1 MLGDIADIARGLRV
15 APFGRPSAELTRPSR
30 APMQAHKGG
39 YYVRL
44 SVADRP
50 GAAAGIATR
59 MAERGI
65 SLESIV
71 QRRKGER
78 VRGGDDPDTVA
89 GAVPVI
95 LITYATT
102 EAAIRAAL
110 EAMVADGYIA
120 ETPQVIRIERE

>member
-1 MLGDIADIARGLRV
+1 
-15 APFGRPSAELTRPSR
+15 
-30 APMQAHKGG
+30 MQAHKGG

-50 GAAAGIATR
+50 GAAAGIASR
-59 MAERGI
+59 MAERAI

-71 QRRKGER
+71 QRRRGAR
-78 VRGGDDPDTVA
+78 VHGGDDPSTVA
-89 GAVPVI
+89 GSVPVI

-102 EAAIRAAL
+102 EAAIRSAL

-120 ETPQVIRIERE
+120 EAPQLIRIERE